1 MLRAAALLLLALA
14 HTHGEDDSFEVSDE
28 DDAANARA
36 RGAPRRPRGQQPE
49 QAGGIHVTYKD
60 SDGVE
65 HDLDDDLR
73 AACREGDLPEISRLL
88 GIRKELTDIESADV
102 HPRDE
107 YGNAPLHDAAR
118 RGQVEV
124 AKLLLDEGGH
134 DVNLEN
140 GMKDRPLHMSAA
152 SGQLAMTKAL
162 VRRGAQLDPQT
173 SWGMTPLYWTAN
185 GGSRKHRSVARYLL
199 KKGADVNATTF
210 QNHTALHEAAREG
223 HEEMCKLLLEAGIQA
238 DAREGLGDTALHKA
252 AAAGQAD
259 VVRLLVEHGLDVEA
273 RNDAGE
279 TALDAAHKN
288 GNDDV
293 VELIM
298 GGETTKD
305 DLR

>member
-1 MLRAAALLLLALA
+1 MGEGSKVVSRPALLLTNANTRA
-14 HTHGEDDSFEVSDE
+14 HAHHRLFKGGAD
-28 DDAANARA
+28 ARA
-36 RGAPRRPRGQQPE
+36 SAD
-49 QAGGIHVTYKD
+49 T
-60 SDGVE
+60 SDGGPIE
-65 HDLDDDLR
+65 
-73 AACREGDLPEISRLL
+73 AAAAAFCEVWPTETRPTNEKRRDGDL
-88 GIRKELTDIESADV
+88 EL
-102 HPRDE
+102 
-107 YGNAPLHDAAR
+107 
-118 RGQVEV
+118 
-124 AKLLLDEGGH
+124 
-134 DVNLEN
+134 
-140 GMKDRPLHMSAA
+140 
-152 SGQLAMTKAL
+152 
-162 VRRGAQLDPQT
+162 
-173 SWGMTPLYWTAN
+173 
-185 GGSRKHRSVARYLL
+185 
-199 KKGADVNATTF
+199 DVNATTF

-298 GGETTKD
+298 GGETKD